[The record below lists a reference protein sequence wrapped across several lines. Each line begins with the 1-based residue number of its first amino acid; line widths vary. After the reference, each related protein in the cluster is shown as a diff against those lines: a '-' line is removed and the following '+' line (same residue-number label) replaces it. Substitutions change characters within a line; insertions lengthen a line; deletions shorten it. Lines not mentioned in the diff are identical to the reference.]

1 MLKKLHPLNRQVF
14 YRGMRSFYLRKLDRH
29 SNEPKVQGKVL
40 CHILDLRN
48 SNSILS
54 QFDYLAERD
63 VKTFRI
69 YSSRK
74 EHIETILHSYDR
86 FRGLSTKVIRV
97 LNGTPENALW
107 RLVDNFNFALP
118 RDKWSLILR
127 SGELLLY
134 PHFETRTISDLCQ
147 FLFDEHRRSFFAIL
161 LDLYRRDDDDGE
173 AGVAYGSGNWNFDR
187 YGYDFAFNE
196 FVQADLW
203 HGGFLYRFP
212 DVYREFGREHISR
225 VPLVRAGFRTI
236 ATKDLILA
244 LPRRLNWASCSTHL
258 SPTGCVVSDRAFQF
272 WKSQSTAGAAESR
285 RDKLVSAPSL
295 PMRWRHRDLTTNGFM
310 NAGQWY

>member
-1 MLKKLHPLNRQVF
+1 MLKKLHPLHRQIF

-29 SNEPKVQGKVL
+29 SNEPKFQGQII
-40 CHILDLRN
+40 CHILDLR
-48 SNSILS
+48 SGISLLP
-54 QFDYLAERD
+54 QLDYLIERD

-69 YSSRK
+69 YSTRK
-74 EHIETILHSYDR
+74 EQMERILHSYDR
-86 FRGLSTKVIRV
+86 FRGLSTLVIGVPDGMR
-97 LNGTPENALW
+97 ESALW

-127 SGELLLY
+127 AGEFLLY

-147 FLFDEHRRSFFAIL
+147 FLFDEHRRSLFAIL
-161 LDLYRRDDDDGE
+161 LDLYRRDDDDSEPGL
-173 AGVAYGSGNWNFDR
+173 VFGSGGWRFDR

-196 FVQADLW
+196 LIQADLW

-212 DVYREFGREHISR
+212 IDYRRFGREHISR
-225 VPLVRAGFRTI
+225 VPLVRAGFRTL
-236 ATKDLILA
+236 ATKDLVFA
-244 LPRRLNWASCSTHL
+244 LPRRLNWANGSAHL
-258 SPTGCVVSDRAFQF
+258 SPTACIVSDRAYRF
-272 WKSQSTAGAAESR
+272 WQSHGLASADGSR

-295 PMRWRHRDLTTNGFM
+295 PMRWRHRDLITNGFM